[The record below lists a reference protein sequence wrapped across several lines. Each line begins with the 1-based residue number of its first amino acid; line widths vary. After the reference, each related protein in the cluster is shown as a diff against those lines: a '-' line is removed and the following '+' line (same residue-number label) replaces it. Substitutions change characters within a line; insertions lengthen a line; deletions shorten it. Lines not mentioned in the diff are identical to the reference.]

1 MSCPAACIER
11 GTISANRLSADTE
24 GAFARA
30 KLEDEVLSAPPVP
43 RLAVG
48 RKPTRNHPPVAATE
62 RDICWASMYCVKR
75 HAGGAGFQQPGG
87 QASLYAPVKVR
98 VRLLLFGLSCGC
110 LRHFFSASVP
120 RKSRPKRLH
129 LDSPLIH
136 SDEPPVGRKRLF
148 PCARVS
154 RLPQTTGWSRLLSV
168 AGLARRDCGDPLN
181 VGENNRKSIVFAIH
195 AQKPCQGRG
204 SGSTLE
210 SNSRWAA
217 SACGRRSLF

>member
-1 MSCPAACIER
+1 MSR
-11 GTISANRLSADTE
+11 GLTNRVRPRCR
-24 GAFARA
+24 ARC
-30 KLEDEVLSAPPVP
+30 LSAPPDLDARHSP
-43 RLAVG
+43 
-48 RKPTRNHPPVAATE
+48 
-62 RDICWASMYCVKR
+62 MYGSKR

-110 LRHFFSASVP
+110 LRHFFSASMP

-129 LDSPLIH
+129 LDSPLLH

-154 RLPQTTGWSRLLSV
+154 RLPQTAGWSRPFFV

-181 VGENNRKSIVFAIH
+181 VVENNRKSMIFAIH
-195 AQKPCQGRG
+195 AQKPYQGRG

-210 SNSRWAA
+210 SNNRWAA